1 MLWTGRLCLLSVES
15 VRRAPLPADEQ
26 EKWTFIH
33 TRAASLL
40 SKMHRNLPG
49 LLTALHICGNPEEH
63 PGERPSMPSCY
74 AASAAKR
81 HESQSTSKPQR
92 APARATLASQSSA
105 EADRKEEIWKSGE
118 ISRNQVIW
126 GHWPAE
132 TDSFTSLH
140 LGVYFASMERGQTCC
155 CCCFS

>member
-40 SKMHRNLPG
+40 SKMHRNLPVNSG
-49 LLTALHICGNPEEH
+49 SPEEH
-63 PGERPSMPSCY
+63 PGERPSRPSCY
-74 AASAAKR
+74 ATSAAKR
-81 HESQSTSKPQR
+81 HESQSTSRPQR
-92 APARATLASQSSA
+92 APARATLTSQSSA

-118 ISRNQVIW
+118 ISCNQAIGRPRRTDLQVYIW
-126 GHWPAE
+126 GFNLHALDRE
-132 TDSFTSLH
+132 LLLFFLTTDTAFYLN
-140 LGVYFASMERGQTCC
+140 V
-155 CCCFS
+155 

>member
-15 VRRAPLPADEQ
+15 VRWAPLPADEQ
-26 EKWTFIH
+26 EKWTSIH

-49 LLTALHICGNPEEH
+49 LLMALHICGTLKEH
-63 PGERPSMPSCY
+63 PGERPSRPSCY
-74 AASAAKR
+74 ATSAAKR

-118 ISRNQVIW
+118 ISR
-126 GHWPAE
+126 
-132 TDSFTSLH
+132 
-140 LGVYFASMERGQTCC
+140 Y
-155 CCCFS
+155 